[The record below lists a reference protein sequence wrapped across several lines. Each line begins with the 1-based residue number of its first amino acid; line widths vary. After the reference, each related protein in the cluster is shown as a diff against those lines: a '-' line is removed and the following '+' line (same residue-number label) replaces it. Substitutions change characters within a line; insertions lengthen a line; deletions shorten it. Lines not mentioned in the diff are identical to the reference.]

1 MDPAAKKRLLHL
13 TEIEKKAEE
22 ILVDKNDKV
31 KLDMR
36 RNLDRESIRSLE
48 KLKPSEKLWTLI
60 GSDFVRL
67 SSSEAKSILEK
78 DLMEANIEIN
88 KLHSDLKV
96 KMNDLRDLEYEE
108 KYKGFSLKPLSNS
121 EMSAL
126 KQVWGVHS

>member
-1 MDPAAKKRLLHL
+1 MDPTEKKRLVHM

-36 RNLDRESIRSLE
+36 RNMDRESIRALD
-48 KLKPSEKLWTLI
+48 KLKPNEKVWTLV
-60 GSDFVRL
+60 GSDFVRF
-67 SSSEAKSILEK
+67 SSKDAKSFLEK

-96 KMNDLRDLEYEE
+96 KMNDLRDLEFQEH
-108 KYKGFSLKPLSNS
+108 YKGFSLNPLSKS
-121 EMSAL
+121 EMSAV
-126 KQVWGVHS
+126 KQIWGEHS

>member
-1 MDPAAKKRLLHL
+1 MDPTEKKRLLHM

-22 ILVDKNDKV
+22 ILIDKNDKV

-36 RNLDRESIRSLE
+36 RNMDRESIRALE
-48 KLKPSEKLWTLI
+48 KLKPKEKVWTLI

-67 SSSEAKSILEK
+67 PSKDAKSILEK

-96 KMNDLRDLEYEE
+96 KMNDLRDLEFEE
-108 KYKGFSLKPLSNS
+108 KYKGFSLKPLSKP
-121 EMSAL
+121 EMSAI
-126 KQVWGVHS
+126 KQIWGERS